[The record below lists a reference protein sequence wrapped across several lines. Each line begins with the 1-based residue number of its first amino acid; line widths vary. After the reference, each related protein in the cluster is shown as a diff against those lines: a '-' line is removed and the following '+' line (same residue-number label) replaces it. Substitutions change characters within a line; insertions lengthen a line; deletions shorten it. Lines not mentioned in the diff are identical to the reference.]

1 VGLESATGST
11 REESR
16 TVNFVYASRFFGY
29 AALAW
34 FASTRW
40 DRLRDPQL
48 RIQFHRQV
56 NAHGIAALPVI
67 AALAALTGATAVT
80 QVTALAGQDNDLAQ
94 RLMFFGLFFELAP
107 LLTALVIVARSSA
120 AIASELAV
128 MHLYDEFTA
137 LRRMGVPAAD
147 YLLLPRILG
156 LALALPAVTVC
167 FQIIAVGS
175 GWLAVA
181 LLQNQPLPQVAGHF
195 FDLADPWLPL
205 ASLVK
210 SALMGAAIGIIAC
223 HHGSSAARSTQAIS
237 TASIH
242 AVGNG
247 LVAVF
252 VVDVSFALA
261 AYFLK

>member
-1 VGLESATGST
+1 MNL
-11 REESR
+11 
-16 TVNFVYASRFFGY
+16 VYASRFFGY

-34 FASTRW
+34 FASTRAGH
-40 DRLRDPQL
+40 LRDPQL
-48 RIQFHRQV
+48 RLQFHRHIHE
-56 NAHGIAALPVI
+56 HGITALPVI

-94 RLMFFGLFFELAP
+94 RLLFFSLFFELAP
-107 LLTALVIVARSSA
+107 LLTALVVVARSSA

-156 LALALPAVTVC
+156 LALAVPAVTVC
-167 FQIIAVGS
+167 FQMIAVGS
-175 GWLAVA
+175 GWLAAA
-181 LLQNQPLPQVAGHF
+181 LIQNQPLAQITGHF
-195 FDLADPWLPL
+195 LDLADPWLPL
-205 ASLVK
+205 ASLLK
-210 SALMGAAIGIIAC
+210 SALMGATIGIIAC
-223 HHGSSAARSTQAIS
+223 HHGSSSARSTQAIS

-242 AVGNG
+242 AVGNA

-252 VVDVSFALA
+252 VIDVVFALA
-261 AYFLK
+261 AYLLK

>member
-1 VGLESATGST
+1 VTTPA
-11 REESR
+11 
-16 TVNFVYASRFFGY
+16 ASRFFSY

-48 RIQFHRQV
+48 RTQLHRQID
-56 NAHGIAALPVI
+56 AGGIAALPVV
-67 AALAALTGATAVT
+67 AVLAVLTGATAVT
-80 QVTALAGQDNDLAQ
+80 QVTALTGQDNDLAQ
-94 RLMFFGLFFELAP
+94 RLLFFGIFFELAP
-107 LLTALVIVARSSA
+107 LLSALVVLSRSSA

-156 LALALPAVTVC
+156 LTLALPAVTVC
-167 FQIIAVGS
+167 FQLIAVGS

-181 LLQNQPLPQVAGHF
+181 LLQNQPLPQIAGHF
-195 FDLADPWLPL
+195 LDLADPWLPL
-205 ASLVK
+205 ASLLK
-210 SALMGAAIGIIAC
+210 SALMGAAIAIIAC
-223 HHGSSAARSTQAIS
+223 HHGSSAERSPGTIS

-247 LVAVF
+247 LIAVF
-252 VVDVSFALA
+252 VIDVGFALA

>member
-1 VGLESATGST
+1 MSHA
-11 REESR
+11 
-16 TVNFVYASRFFGY
+16 ASRFFSY
-29 AALAW
+29 ASLAW

-40 DRLRDPQL
+40 NRLRDPQL
-48 RIQFHRQV
+48 AIQLHRQV
-56 NAHGIAALPVI
+56 HAHGIATLPVI

-80 QVTALAGQDNDLAQ
+80 QVTALVGQDNDLAQ
-94 RLMFFGLFFELAP
+94 RLLFFGLFFELAP
-107 LLTALVIVARSSA
+107 LFTALVVVARSSA

-156 LALALPAVTVC
+156 LALALPAVTAC
-167 FQIIAVGS
+167 FQMIAVGS

-181 LLQNQPLPQVAGHF
+181 LLQDQPLPQVAGHF

-252 VVDVSFALA
+252 VIDVVFALA

>member
-1 VGLESATGST
+1 MGLEPATGET
-11 REESR
+11 REEENALNSA
-16 TVNFVYASRFFGY
+16 YSSRFFGY

-48 RIQFHRQV
+48 RIQFHRQI

-94 RLMFFGLFFELAP
+94 RLLFFGLFFELAP
-107 LLTALVIVARSSA
+107 LLTALVVVARSSA

-156 LALALPAVTVC
+156 LALALPAVTIC
-167 FQIIAVGS
+167 FQIVAVGS
-175 GWLAVA
+175 GWLAAA
-181 LLQNQPLPQVAGHF
+181 LLQNQPLPQIAGHF

-205 ASLVK
+205 ASLAK

-252 VVDVSFALA
+252 VVDVTFALA

>member
-1 VGLESATGST
+1 MTALPS
-11 REESR
+11 
-16 TVNFVYASRFFGY
+16 SRFFSY

-40 DRLRDPQL
+40 GQLRDPQL
-48 RIQFHRQV
+48 RTQLHQQIS
-56 NAHGIAALPVI
+56 AHGIAALPVI
-67 AALAALTGATAVT
+67 AVLAVLTGATAVT
-80 QVTALAGQDNDLAQ
+80 QATALVGQDNDLAQ
-94 RLMFFGLFFELAP
+94 RLLFLGLFFELAP
-107 LLTALVIVARSSA
+107 LFSALVVLARSSA

-137 LRRMGVPAAD
+137 LRRMGVPPAD

-156 LALALPAVTVC
+156 LTLALPAVTVC
-167 FQIIAVGS
+167 FQLIAVGS

-195 FDLADPWLPL
+195 LDLADPLLPL
-205 ASLVK
+205 ASLLK
-210 SALMGAAIGIIAC
+210 SALMGAAIAIIAC
-223 HHGSSAARSTQAIS
+223 HHGSSAERSPGTIS

-252 VVDVSFALA
+252 VIDVAFALA

>member
-1 VGLESATGST
+1 MTTPA
-11 REESR
+11 
-16 TVNFVYASRFFGY
+16 ASRFFSY

-48 RIQFHRQV
+48 RTQLHRQID
-56 NAHGIAALPVI
+56 AGGIAALPVV
-67 AALAALTGATAVT
+67 AVLAVLTGATAVT
-80 QVTALAGQDNDLAQ
+80 QVTALTGQDNDLAQ
-94 RLMFFGLFFELAP
+94 RLLFFGIFFELAP
-107 LLTALVIVARSSA
+107 LLSALVVLSRSSA

-156 LALALPAVTVC
+156 LTLALPAVTVC
-167 FQIIAVGS
+167 FQLIAVGS

-181 LLQNQPLPQVAGHF
+181 LLQNQPLPQIAGHF
-195 FDLADPWLPL
+195 LDLADPWLPL
-205 ASLVK
+205 ASLLK
-210 SALMGAAIGIIAC
+210 SALMGAAIAIIAC
-223 HHGSSAARSTQAIS
+223 HHGSSAERSPGTIS

-247 LVAVF
+247 LIAVF
-252 VVDVSFALA
+252 VIDVGFALA

>member
-1 VGLESATGST
+1 MNS
-11 REESR
+11 
-16 TVNFVYASRFFGY
+16 VYASRFFGY

-48 RIQFHRQV
+48 RIQFHRQI

-67 AALAALTGATAVT
+67 AALAALTGAMAVT

-94 RLMFFGLFFELAP
+94 RLLFFSLFFELAP
-107 LLTALVIVARSSA
+107 LLSALVVVARSSA

-175 GWLAVA
+175 GWLAA
-181 LLQNQPLPQVAGHF
+181 SLLQNQPLPQIAGRF

-205 ASLVK
+205 ASLAK
-210 SALMGAAIGIIAC
+210 SALMGAVIGIIAC
-223 HHGSSAARSTQAIS
+223 HHGSSAVRSTQAIS

-252 VVDVSFALA
+252 VVDVAFALA

>member
-1 VGLESATGST
+1 MTTPA
-11 REESR
+11 
-16 TVNFVYASRFFGY
+16 ASRFFSY

-48 RIQFHRQV
+48 RTQLHRQID
-56 NAHGIAALPVI
+56 AGGIAALPVV
-67 AALAALTGATAVT
+67 AVLAVLTGATAVT
-80 QVTALAGQDNDLAQ
+80 QVTALTGQDNDLAQ
-94 RLMFFGLFFELAP
+94 RLLFFGIFFELAP
-107 LLTALVIVARSSA
+107 LLSALVVLSRSSA

-156 LALALPAVTVC
+156 LTLALPAVTVC
-167 FQIIAVGS
+167 FQLIAVGS

-195 FDLADPWLPL
+195 LDLADPWLPL
-205 ASLVK
+205 ASLLK
-210 SALMGAAIGIIAC
+210 SALMGAAIAIIAC
-223 HHGSSAARSTQAIS
+223 HHGSSAERSPGTIS

-247 LVAVF
+247 LIAVF
-252 VVDVSFALA
+252 VIDVGFALA